1 MKLSELKTTEEV
13 LDQDLRDPAF
23 RAEWERTAVA
33 NAVALK
39 LIAYR
44 AERGLS
50 QTALARMLGMKQPQV
65 SRLEQ
70 GDVTPSIETL
80 SRISQKLGMEIV
92 LDFHPS
98 GSQPRLLNKRALTDN
113 ALISRDSGTSA
124 LAVAAT

>member
-1 MKLSELKTTEEV
+1 MRLSELKTTEEV
-13 LDQDLRDPAF
+13 LDRDLRDPAF

-80 SRISQKLGMEIV
+80 SRISQRLGMEIV

-98 GSQPRLLNKRALTDN
+98 GSEPKLLSERALADN
-113 ALISRDSGTSA
+113 AVVSRDSGTSA
-124 LAVAAT
+124 LAVAAA